1 MNPQFSELVH
11 PVITY
16 ALDLKER
23 LDNGD
28 EPDLEAE
35 QRQLID
41 RLRSDGEVRRLDR
54 LHGRRRDLPR
64 RPLRPDLL
72 DRRAVHRLLAPGR
85 TSGRSGSSR
94 STLYGS
100 RDRAWKFWDQ
110 AEIALRRPN
119 TPRLSTP
126 PGPDALETF
135 FLCIVLGFRGK
146 YLENP
151 AQGEGVRR
159 GDAAPGH
166 PDGDLVGAARARS
179 EDQCRAA
186 PGPHGRWDGRSGST
200 AASSL
205 VLVLVLLIVLSVL
218 GYLGS

>member
-11 PVITY
+11 PVISY
-16 ALDLKER
+16 ALDLKDR

-28 EPDLEAE
+28 EPDLETE

-41 RLRSDGEVRRLDR
+41 RLRSDSETRRLGDYTGDGAVFLGAR
-54 LHGRRRDLPR
+54 YALTCWIDELFIVYSSWSDLWKEKI
-64 RPLRPDLL
+64 LE
-72 DRRAVHRLLAPGR
+72 V
-85 TSGRSGSSR
+85 
-94 STLYGS
+94 TLYGS

-119 TPRLSTP
+119 TPRLTTP

-135 FLCIVLGFRGK
+135 FLCVVLGFRGK

-151 AQGEGVRR
+151 AKVKEFVEEMRPQVTR
-159 GDAAPGH
+159 PGSWSV
-166 PDGDLVGAARARS
+166 PREIAVNTNVEPLL
-179 EDQCRAA
+179 
-186 PGPHGRWDGRSGST
+186 GRTALGRVIGMYGGL
-200 AASSL
+200 SL
-205 VLVLVLLIVLSVL
+205 VLVLVLLIVLGAL